1 MNLKED
7 IVMSR
12 RGMFLVVAMAVA
24 GVLFTV
30 FSAHAAPFR
39 IGHHRA
45 VMGSVTAVAY
55 KMGYFDQTIGKGKYT
70 VKQFP
75 QGKLM
80 RQAILANS
88 LDVGGAADRAF
99 LSAISKGANAPGI
112 ANANYWCKSNKIL
125 TSPKS
130 PIKTLHDMKG
140 KRLGIGKA
148 TGSYFTLT
156 TFILPKYGLT
166 EKDFT
171 TVNMNTDTRMAALKS
186 RTVDMIGLNNPQ
198 AAIAIDRGWAR
209 TVETYCKYANN
220 LWILFAN
227 GKTLKKD
234 RDVYVKFLRGYI
246 RGMKLHRDN
255 RDKFVDVYL
264 SHLQSKGS
272 KIKRKIVQASVA
284 DLEFGLLPNE
294 TDYKW
299 FDFMGKV
306 LVKKRKAKRV
316 VDLRKEGMDLSMI
329 NEAMKTEGWK
339 N

>member
-1 MNLKED
+1 MKKG
-7 IVMSR
+7 SR
-12 RGMFLVVAMAVA
+12 CLVVATVA
-24 GVLFTV
+24 AGLLLTAL
-30 FSAHAAPFR
+30 SASAATFR

-45 VMGSVTAVAY
+45 VMGSVTVVAY

-112 ANANYWCKSNKIL
+112 ANANYWCRSNKIL
-125 TSPKS
+125 TAPGS
-130 PIKTLHDMKG
+130 PIKTLRDLKG

-156 TFILPKYGLT
+156 TFILPKYGLS

-220 LWILFAN
+220 LWILMAN

-234 RDVYVKFLRGYI
+234 PDVYVKFLRGYI
-246 RGMKLHRDN
+246 RGMKLHKEN
-255 RDKFVDVYL
+255 RAKFASVYL
-264 SHLQSKGS
+264 KHLQSKGS
-272 KIKRKIVQASVA
+272 KVKQKIVEASVN
-284 DLEFGLLPNE
+284 DLDFGLLPNE

-306 LVKKRKAKRV
+306 LVEKRKAKRV
-316 VDLRKEGMDLSMI
+316 VDLRKEGMALSMVKKAI
-329 NEAMKTEGWK
+329 AAEGWK

>member
-1 MNLKED
+1 MKKGS
-7 IVMSR
+7 IS
-12 RGMFLVVAMAVA
+12 LVAAALAAAVLLA
-24 GVLFTV
+24 AA
-30 FSAHAAPFR
+30 SASAAPFR

-45 VMGSVTAVAY
+45 VMGSVTVVAY
-55 KMGYFDQTIGKGKYT
+55 KMGYFDETIGKGKYT

-99 LSAISKGANAPGI
+99 LSAIAKGANAPGI
-112 ANANYWCKSNKIL
+112 ANANYWCRSNKIL
-125 TSPKS
+125 TSPGS
-130 PIKTLHDMKG
+130 SIKTLRDLKG

-156 TFILPKYGLT
+156 TFILPKYGLS

-220 LWILFAN
+220 LWILMAN
-227 GKTLKKD
+227 GKTLKSDKD
-234 RDVYVKFLRGYI
+234 AYVKFLRGYI
-246 RGMKLHRDN
+246 RGMRLHKEN
-255 RDKFVDVYL
+255 RAKFSSVYL
-264 SHLQSKGS
+264 RHLQSKGS
-272 KIKRKIVQASVA
+272 KVKQKIVEASVG
-284 DLEFGLLPNE
+284 DLDFGLLPTE

-299 FDFMGKV
+299 FDFMGEV

-316 VDLRKEGMDLSMI
+316 VDLRKEGMELSMVKKAI
-329 NEAMKTEGWK
+329 AAEGWK

>member
-1 MNLKED
+1 MKRKW
-7 IVMSR
+7 MS
-12 RGMFLVVAMAVA
+12 LVVVLAAA
-24 GVLFTV
+24 GVLSTA
-30 FSAHAAPFR
+30 FSAAAAPFR
-39 IGHHRA
+39 IGHHRS
-45 VMGSVTAVAY
+45 VMGAVTVVAY

-75 QGKLM
+75 QGKLI

-99 LSAISKGANAPGI
+99 LSAIAKGANAPGI
-112 ANANYWCKSNKIL
+112 ANANYWCKANKIL
-125 TSPKS
+125 TTPNA
-130 PIKTLHDMKG
+130 PIKTLHDLKG

-156 TFILPKYGLT
+156 TFILPKYGLS

-171 TVNMNTDTRMAALKS
+171 TVNMNTDTRMSALKA
-186 RTVDMIGLNNPQ
+186 RTVDLIGLNNPQ

-220 LWILFAN
+220 LWILMAN

-234 RDVYVKFLRGYI
+234 KDVYTKFLRGYI
-246 RGMKLHRDN
+246 RGMKLHREN
-255 RDKFVDVYL
+255 RDKFARVYL
-264 SHLQSKGS
+264 NHLQSKGS
-272 KIKRKIVQASVA
+272 KIKLKIVEASVS
-284 DLEFGLLPNE
+284 DLDFGLLPNE

-306 LVKKRKAKRV
+306 LVEKRKAKRA
-316 VDLRKEGMDLSMI
+316 VDLRKEGMELSMAKAAI
-329 NEAMKTEGWK
+329 AAEGWK